1 MICLCFIRVRWHFI
15 TFIYTVMD
23 NKVYKFLPTFGF
35 LHALRFRISWPKLF
49 YIGEGL
55 QFLLIIRKFTLYK
68 NLISRNKFI
77 LHRKRNKNY
86 RIMLSRNRW
95 NALFTMV
102 WGWLFSSLIWRE
114 KQKSP
119 NIRKFNLYYTPTVG
133 AKFILHRKG
142 YLCHDDKNY
151 VSVLNPLQIQCF
163 QGLQGILR
171 FS

>member
-1 MICLCFIRVRWHFI
+1 MSHEVPLILDHFFVHNSWTAIFQIFENSPLLVVESFSTYYGEVPLQKKWLNVKFTLYLITHMKANLILHRERV
-15 TFIYTVMD
+15 
-23 NKVYKFLPTFGF
+23 
-35 LHALRFRISWPKLF
+35 
-49 YIGEGL
+49 L
-55 QFLLIIRKFTLYK
+55 QFSLMIRKFTLY
-68 NLISRNKFI
+68 LIPRFVTKLK
-77 LHRKRNKNY
+77 LHRRGIKNY

-114 KQKSP
+114 NK
-119 NIRKFNLYYTPTVG
+119 
-133 AKFILHRKG
+133 
-142 YLCHDDKNY
+142 CHDDKNY